1 MVIGFWVLGDWGIGR
16 SGDRER
22 VGRKRWVDCGRGFQV
37 GLRVWAPSKS
47 LQPSDDPPKEDPS
60 DVNACWGWADG
71 IGIEFIPESALE
83 HVGLR
88 GLRGL
93 RGLEAFSAGTS
104 DLVMQG
110 GWEEKAEEGK
120 ERQARGRLR
129 QLKAFTSGE
138 TEANCWLDR
147 SQ

>member
-1 MVIGFWVLGDWGIGR
+1 M
-16 SGDRER
+16 
-22 VGRKRWVDCGRGFQV
+22 DCGRGFQV

-93 RGLEAFSAGTS
+93 EAFPAGTS

-120 ERQARGRLR
+120 ERKGRP
-129 QLKAFTSGE
+129 GE
-138 TEANCWLDR
+138 D
-147 SQ
+147 